1 MLNLV
6 KCLFISVILCLY
18 ISYTLASNGDR
29 TGFFN
34 HCRQN
39 CERQNCS
46 AGTNSPPLTTVL

>member
-6 KCLFISVILCLY
+6 KCLFFSIILSLY
-18 ISYTLASNGDR
+18 FALALSSNGDR

-46 AGTNSPPLTTVL
+46 AGNKLHQLVKRE